1 MTPRRTGRRR
11 GYTLIEATLSLGV
24 TGVLLTGVA
33 SSMVVATRSLPTP
46 NATTSRAN
54 DAADALD
61 QIVGELAL
69 AKSVLQRT
77 SKVIRFTVAD
87 RDNNGSDETI
97 RYSWSGT
104 AGDPLQRSYN
114 GTTGVTV
121 VDGVQAFE
129 LAYTDD
135 SVSSTQTVTST
146 TDSTEGILAYFDGWS
161 GVTPTTQEQGA
172 SSSRYV
178 SQYFTYAPPANAIS
192 VTFTR
197 ARAFMRRDVL
207 FPANFTM
214 EIRRSKND
222 GSYQPATSSV
232 GTAAS
237 VSGGLLQLTAQWL
250 TGYFS
255 NVTFTDPSRNDY
267 CLLIRGPDSNTV
279 WAQMYFSSSAP
290 ANGTYARWSSN
301 SGGSWNPSTGSL
313 NQQDFRFYVYG
324 RYTFTTTSDQ
334 VTTKKLLRGVT
345 VRAQAGTDAAADL
358 RVRVRT
364 LNAPDVTGL

>member
-1 MTPRRTGRRR
+1 M
-11 GYTLIEATLSLGV
+11 IEATLSLGV

-33 SSMVVATRSLPTP
+33 SSMVIATRSLPTP

-54 DAADALD
+54 DAAEALD
-61 QIVGELAL
+61 QIAGELSL
-69 AKSVLQRT
+69 AKSILLRN

-87 RDNNGSDETI
+87 RDNNGTDEII

-114 GTTGVTV
+114 GATGVAV

-129 LAYTDD
+129 LAYSED
-135 SVSSTQTVTST
+135 SVSSTETVTT
-146 TDSTEGILAYFDGWS
+146 TTETAESLLAYFDGWS
-161 GVTPTTQEQGA
+161 GITPTPQEQGA
-172 SSSRYV
+172 SSTRYV
-178 SQYFTYAPPANAIS
+178 SQYFTYTPPANAIS

-197 ARAFMRRDVL
+197 ARAFMRRDAL
-207 FPANFTM
+207 FPASFTM

-232 GTAAS
+232 GTPAT
-237 VSGGLLQLTAQWL
+237 VSGALLQLTAQWL

-255 NVTFTDPSRNDY
+255 NVTFTDPSRTDY

-279 WAQMYFSSSAP
+279 WAQLYNSATAP
-290 ANGTYARWSSN
+290 ANGTCGLWSTN
-301 SGGSWNPSTGSL
+301 TGGSWSPANKDKDKY
-313 NQQDFRFYVYG
+313 DFRYYVYG
-324 RYTFTTTSDQ
+324 KYTTTTTSDQ
-334 VTTKKLLRGVT
+334 VTTKNLLRGVT